1 MSIHILALSMGNVLQ
16 KESPD
21 AVMRILAWW
30 SLRERCRAM
39 AEDDGNDVR
48 VGSEEAIAQDTKMQ
62 LAEQEQWLAEE
73 DANDA
78 KAQADAKEQAD
89 AKTLAISRQA
99 TQSIC
104 DSIRDKQ
111 QHQDAIERKREKR
124 RNRRQVDKK
133 KKEQAK
139 REAEEKAQR
148 ETEEKALREAEE
160 WRKNKGLAAWN
171 RHVRQSGQR
180 SWATLSEWE
189 TYNWEIEQT
198 NWEAGQT

>member
-1 MSIHILALSMGNVLQ
+1 
-16 KESPD
+16 
-21 AVMRILAWW
+21 
-30 SLRERCRAM
+30 M

-124 RNRRQVDKK
+124 RNRRQVDKT
-133 KKEQAK
+133 KKEHVCTK
-139 REAEEKAQR
+139 RA
-148 ETEEKALREAEE
+148 
-160 WRKNKGLAAWN
+160 
-171 RHVRQSGQR
+171 
-180 SWATLSEWE
+180 
-189 TYNWEIEQT
+189 
-198 NWEAGQT
+198 